1 MTTKTTTAALKVAA
15 KKEVKVVNES
25 PRYNLRLANKLAKGR
40 EAKDVGVNVENLK
53 NLYNR
58 VIEAF
63 GSDGFWWDSVVTDG
77 KGGLIVSMRPL
88 RLNEWCKED
97 DIMQYRGVTYKV
109 KCGRWSV
116 ANIITSAAIRLK
128 QAEDLAIT
136 FDAPFIWQ
144 ELKKAKKAKKV
155 KKQSSAKTL
164 LEELNKKI
172 AKGTITKEAA
182 FNIFAAAI

>member
-1 MTTKTTTAALKVAA
+1 MKTTTTTAALKAAA

-40 EAKDVGVNVENLK
+40 EAKDSGVNVENLK
-53 NLYNR
+53 TLYSR
-58 VIEAF
+58 VLEAF
-63 GSDGFWWDSVVTDG
+63 GPDGFWWDSVVTDG
-77 KGGLIVSMRPL
+77 KGGLIISMRPL
-88 RLNEWCKED
+88 LNEWCKED

-109 KCGRWSV
+109 KRGRWSV
-116 ANIITSAAIRLK
+116 SNIITSAAIRLK
-128 QAEDLAIT
+128 QAEDLAAT
-136 FDAPFIWQ
+136 FDAPFSWQ
-144 ELKKAKKAKKV
+144 EIKKAKKAKKH
-155 KKQSSAKTL
+155 SSTKTL